1 MLKARR
7 NGELPNL
14 KDIKTLHFA
23 LNNVWQDWMAM
34 SGHNSKD
41 SKVTISK
48 EISMIEPHFQAENE
62 Q

>member
-1 MLKARR
+1 M
-7 NGELPNL
+7 G
-14 KDIKTLHFA
+14 
-23 LNNVWQDWMAM
+23 M